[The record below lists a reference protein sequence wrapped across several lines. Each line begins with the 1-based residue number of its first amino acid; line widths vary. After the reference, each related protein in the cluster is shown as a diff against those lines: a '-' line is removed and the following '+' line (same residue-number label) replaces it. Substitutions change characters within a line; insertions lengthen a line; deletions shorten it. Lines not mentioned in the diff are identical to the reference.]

1 MRCDYTFLR
10 VFIIPL
16 VAALIGGSTTLIGVI
31 LTIRHENKKS
41 LKSYIEKIRP
51 FFVVESLLTTNIEI
65 ARIKTAYVSDDS
77 TTVLTPNDTIIH
89 WNGLL
94 LTNVSDAVCVFEY
107 VRIDEYYYEAAEKI
121 PIKSGESIK
130 IMGFPLSSYIRKAK
144 ASQITIGVM
153 DRLFNQYEYVL
164 SFELKDSEQEGKQ
177 KDYTNRDVEFI
188 AIDCSKNV
196 FSKKKYKK
204 SRKIKL

>member
-10 VFIIPL
+10 DIIIPL

-94 LTNVSDAVCVFEY
+94 LTNVSDAVCVLNM
-107 VRIDEYYYEAAEKI
+107 YELMNITMK
-121 PIKSGESIK
+121 
-130 IMGFPLSSYIRKAK
+130 LRKRF
-144 ASQITIGVM
+144 Q
-153 DRLFNQYEYVL
+153 
-164 SFELKDSEQEGKQ
+164 
-177 KDYTNRDVEFI
+177 
-188 AIDCSKNV
+188 
-196 FSKKKYKK
+196 
-204 SRKIKL
+204 